1 VLDLIASNQDEILAS
16 LGIPLPNFLA
26 AYKGANNLQG
36 IPTPTI
42 NFNFQEELN
51 HANGTPNLGEEE
63 TPIPPDGTPARGD
76 SPAQQVTRP
85 TPGYGALVVLL
96 GGNQP
101 ESQIN
106 DNKEYKQEMVDATNA
121 VESAAI
127 GGRATIC
134 RLIFDAIVKGTIEPI
149 CKFHAQRKENDEI
162 KRIKAAFTLPR
173 LNEAAK
179 RVAFVITN
187 EPPAQMPVLRGL
199 VDESTTKAT
208 SAMERHI
215 KSLEDQLKA
224 TTDKKAKKSK
234 GDGKKKEKKGTP
246 AAPKKTNAPKAPRN
260 VQDVNNKDTA
270 HAKGKE
276 KNKGRKKSSDG
287 KKAVKPT
294 KSRK

>member
-1 VLDLIASNQDEILAS
+1 MLDLIASNQDKVLAS

-26 AYKGANNLQG
+26 AYKAANNLEG

-51 HANGTPNLGEEE
+51 RVNGTPHLREEE
-63 TPIPPDGTPARGD
+63 TPIPPGGTPARGGF
-76 SPAQQVTRP
+76 PTQQVTPP
-85 TPGYGALVVLL
+85 TPGDGALVILL

-101 ESQIN
+101 ESQID
-106 DNKEYKQEMVDATNA
+106 DNQEYEQEMVDATNA
-121 VESAAI
+121 IESAAI

-149 CKFHAQRKENDEI
+149 RKFHAQRKENEET
-162 KRIKAAFTLPR
+162 KRIKTVFTLPR

-199 VDESTTKAT
+199 IDESTTKDT
-208 SAMERHI
+208 SAMERCI

-224 TTDKKAKKSK
+224 ATDKKAKKSK
-234 GDGKKKEKKGTP
+234 DDGKKKEKKGTP
-246 AAPKKTNAPKAPRN
+246 AAPKKTSAPKAPCN
-260 VQDVNNKDTA
+260 VQDDNNKDTA
-270 HAKGKE
+270 CNKGRE
-276 KNKGRKKSSDG
+276 KNKRRKKSSDG
-287 KKAVKPT
+287 KKAVKPS
-294 KSRK
+294 KLRK